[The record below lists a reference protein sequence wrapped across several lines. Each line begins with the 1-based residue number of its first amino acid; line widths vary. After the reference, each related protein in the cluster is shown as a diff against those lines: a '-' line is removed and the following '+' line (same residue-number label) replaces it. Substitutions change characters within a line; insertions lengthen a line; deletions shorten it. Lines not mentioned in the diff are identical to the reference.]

1 MPMDPAPQ
9 STPASLRL
17 ELEEEWRRAFGLP
30 QGCTLATVLCE
41 TTSAS
46 TPLMFGPVCFLNP

>member
-1 MPMDPAPQ
+1 MDPAPQ
-9 STPASLRL
+9 STSASLRL

-46 TPLMFGPVCFLNP
+46 TPLMFGSVCFLNP